1 MFLFLFF
8 SFWAE
13 TSKKSLLNDFL
24 SDSQP
29 QTIRVYFLFSLF
41 SFFHKSI
48 DSQTQNISIE

>member
-29 QTIRVYFLFSLF
+29 QTIRVYFLFSL
-41 SFFHKSI
+41 SFFDKSI